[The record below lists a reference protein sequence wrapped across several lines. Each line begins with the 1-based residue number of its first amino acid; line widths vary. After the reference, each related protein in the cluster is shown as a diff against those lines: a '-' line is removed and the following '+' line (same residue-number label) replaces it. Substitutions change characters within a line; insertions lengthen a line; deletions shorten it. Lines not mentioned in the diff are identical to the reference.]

1 MNSNIVTP
9 KIVAL
14 QNPKN
19 KNYEV
24 HLEKTASKTEML
36 MAFSAVIAGMYD
48 FLLRHGESEETA
60 CMMMMGIVTNI
71 DEIAHQ
77 PEK

>member
-1 MNSNIVTP
+1 MNNKIVTP

-24 HLEKTASKTEML
+24 HLEKTASEIEML
-36 MAFSAVIAGMYD
+36 MAFSAVVAGVYD
-48 FLLRHGESEETA
+48 FLLRHGESKDKAWMT
-60 CMMMMGIVTNI
+60 MLSIVNNI
-71 DEIAHQ
+71 DEIIHK
-77 PEK
+77 PEE

>member
-1 MNSNIVTP
+1 MNNKIVTP

-24 HLEKTASKTEML
+24 YLEKTASEIEML
-36 MAFSAVIAGMYD
+36 MAFSAVVAGVYD
-48 FLLRHGESEETA
+48 FLLRHGKSGKTA
-60 CMMMMGIVTNI
+60 CMTMISIVTNI
-71 DEIAHQ
+71 DEIARK

>member
-1 MNSNIVTP
+1 MNNKIVTP

-24 HLEKTASKTEML
+24 HLEKTAS
-36 MAFSAVIAGMYD
+36 SV
-48 FLLRHGESEETA
+48 
-60 CMMMMGIVTNI
+60 
-71 DEIAHQ
+71 
-77 PEK
+77 